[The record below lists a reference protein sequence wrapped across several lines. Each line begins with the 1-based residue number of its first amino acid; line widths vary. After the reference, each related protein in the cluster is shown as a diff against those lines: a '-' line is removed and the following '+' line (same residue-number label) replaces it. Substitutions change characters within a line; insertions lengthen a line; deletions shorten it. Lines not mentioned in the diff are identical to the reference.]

1 MKHIKSK
8 QRGLFVS
15 LLATGAMGLSAPL
28 VAKEWSADHLSDEVT
43 AWLTTES
50 VHQTMSDELTESL
63 YGLGWSEEQA
73 VQPYLLAM
81 QDDLSMKTLLHE
93 AQTQQGFDFAPMDCA
108 LTDWQSIKAGEQ
120 LITNDLSHHRCLD
133 GLQSNPFDAA
143 TGPIAYLVSA
153 EVVAKE
159 ASAKPQALVNI
170 ESTVSAVDW
179 VSREITSNPV
189 VNIQQEWFTVSN
201 QCASGDCD
209 MGVVLR
215 GLAADAEV
223 KLHLAGI
230 YLNNETD
237 QDLELATKSN
247 GSNFL
252 NQGFDERS
260 KYWTWNRSLSTRG
273 CFYSD
278 SGPTGI
284 AVPQVKFD
292 YFERNNYAFAGNET
306 DDANNRSNYLTS
318 SIGQQIS
325 TVPAHA
331 EMKFRYQLT
340 RGGQFNGTRQ
350 PVSFRVVAH
359 DINSNSQNTLFSRT
373 ANSDDQSWINQT
385 LDMSSLAGKRV
396 NFRFEICSF
405 AQSST
410 TVGSSV
416 HGSMKLDDVFFE
428 IDEPVEP
435 TGQMSVAGQCQ
446 LIGSNTTCTTHLPW
460 QSQNTQQVC
469 VWHADG
475 AVNLLGCS
483 GANQGTAQFH
493 DTSITP
499 TSVVMKNH
507 STTPN
512 NTLAD
517 YMAGTFLDL
526 EMVSALPAS
535 DATGILNST
544 SPCELPVGGNNCTV
558 TLKVQAQNTPINCLW
573 TTSPNMRL
581 VSCSTAMLRNYN
593 WIYANT
599 SGHQFELRGHNS
611 YPQETNADRLSGTF
625 LDDTY
630 VYAVPNQTITPDS
643 YDNVAIRGYD
653 DDSPGDSVVLFAG
666 EAAQFH
672 NFHDAGDEDWTI
684 FALGAGQ
691 GVQVNTNPTGSIAA
705 KMVAYMVTGAYN
717 QIGPQRWDITL
728 SDLTQ
733 VTSDTSSGNN
743 SVTIVNN
750 STQLRVY
757 VIKTYGSQHGN
768 GSAYYISSTGL

>member
-1 MKHIKSK
+1 MKHKTFK
-8 QRGLFVS
+8 QRGLILGLLTAGS
-15 LLATGAMGLSAPL
+15 LGLSTPL
-28 VAKEWSADHLSDEVT
+28 MATDHATADLTNEVS
-43 AWLTTES
+43 AWLDDAA
-50 VHQTMSDELTESL
+50 VAQTMSNALTESL
-63 YGLGWSEEQA
+63 YDLGWSEEQA
-73 VQPYLLAM
+73 AEPYLLAI
-81 QDDLSMKTLLHE
+81 QDDWAMRTLLHDS
-93 AQTQQGFDFAPMDCA
+93 QVKQGHEFIPLDCA
-108 LTDWQSIKAGEQ
+108 LTEWQGVQAGEQ
-120 LITNDLSHHRCLD
+120 ALTADLSHHGCLD
-133 GLQSNPFDAA
+133 GLKSNPFDAQA
-143 TGPIAYLVSA
+143 NNIVYLVA
-153 EVVAKE
+153 ADVVAKE
-159 ASAKPQALVNI
+159 WSPKPQTLVSI
-170 ESTVSAVDW
+170 ESPLGAVDW
-179 VSREITSNPV
+179 VSRTVTSDPAL
-189 VNIQQEWFTVSN
+189 NIQQEWFTVSN
-201 QCASGDCD
+201 QCATAECD

-223 KLHLAGI
+223 KLHLAGV
-230 YLNNETD
+230 YLSSETD
-237 QDLELATKSN
+237 QELEMATKSN

-373 ANSDDQSWINQT
+373 THSDDQSWINQT

-435 TGQMSVAGQCQ
+435 TGQMGVVEPCQ
-446 LIGSNTTCTTHLPW
+446 LTGNNTTCTTHLPW

-493 DTSITP
+493 DTTITP

-507 STTPN
+507 TSTPS

-517 YMAGTFLDL
+517 YLAGTFLDL
-526 EMVSALPAS
+526 AMVSALPAS
-535 DATGILNST
+535 DATGILNSQ
-544 SPCELPVGGNNCTV
+544 SPCELPVGSNSCTV

-581 VSCSTAMLRNYN
+581 VSCSTGMLRSYN

-599 SGHQFELRGHNS
+599 SGHQFELRGHDS
-611 YPQETNADRLSGTF
+611 YPQQTNADRLSGTF
-625 LDDTY
+625 LDGEY

-643 YDNVAIRGYD
+643 YDNVALRGYD

-666 EAAQFH
+666 ETAQFH

-705 KMVAYMVTGAYN
+705 KMVAYLVTGAYN
-717 QIGPQRWDITL
+717 EIGPQRWDITL

-733 VTSDTSSGNN
+733 LTSDTSSGNN